1 MRVRGGMRGCSG
13 AGVKDGVVASGKAHL
28 GEEGWSDGLDLAR
41 SKGQG
46 ACDKKAEIQTL
57 FSPPL

>member
-1 MRVRGGMRGCSG
+1 M
-13 AGVKDGVVASGKAHL
+13 KDGVVASGKAHL

-46 ACDKKAEIQTL
+46 ACDKKAEIRTL

>member
-1 MRVRGGMRGCSG
+1 M
-13 AGVKDGVVASGKAHL
+13 KDGVVASGKAHL
-28 GEEGWSDGLDLAR
+28 GEEGWSDGLADSAR
-41 SKGQG
+41 SKKQG